1 MTRHIQDS
9 PATLIEEMELTYS
22 TSTFTN
28 FGIFYIRTATGV
40 HKYRFYNS
48 FPAEGTDESLD
59 LLALRTIHRSTTGI
73 RNANGAVVP
82 IRVMGFPH
90 GNTIED
96 LKAYGYPSPLEGD
109 TVFTDYFDGKKYL
122 GQTAMDGAVEQDS
135 DTGKVSAIARF
146 DIVPKRR
153 KPEGSF
159 NHPLTDWYASG
170 FDYNEWEFI
179 YVFDAGT
186 EHVDDN
192 YVDNPPLAAFAAKM
206 EDLRTVGPV
215 ITTELNPVLEATYL
229 NRVYSTTFNGQS
241 TAMAFLLTATTRYTY
256 VKDGTTYISHVRI
269 RAHRDPGNS
278 TVVDVVKINAWLQDT
293 ANVYGTLD
301 SSSIPVEPIYIGDSR
316 TPSIANGIVSAS
328 GSLRILEPGLE
339 FSRGG
344 ARRFTLGPGHGLVV
358 EHTELKQDGSS
369 RYLLPIKTAGVDV
382 VHCTNTSNI
391 NLLLEEPSELILW
404 DMNHYTCE
412 IHNTVGSGL
421 VKFLNPSGTEIF
433 ALALGESITIR
444 LVRETSGEWE
454 IRFLHVPSRRFEKF
468 TSETASP
475 WADFGGAS
483 AGANWYYDGS
493 RYFITPDLDS
503 VQTDYIDGVS
513 FEYAG
518 TFVASAGA
526 HSALANDY
534 TANTIKILTAG
545 NLYIE
550 HYTAYK
556 ASGSGSI
563 NPGWGAVI
571 QLNDE
576 LDQPSRIDK
585 QRLTAD
591 GNSSLRMVRQLGVS
605 AGDLITFRTICSAT
619 SSLPLANFEI
629 AEKYVRMELTPRLET
644 ITS

>member
-1 MTRHIQDS
+1 MTRHVQDS
-9 PATLIEEMELTYS
+9 PATLIEEMELNYS
-22 TSTFTN
+22 NSTFTN
-28 FGIFYIRTATGV
+28 FVTFYIRTSTGV
-40 HKYRFYNS
+40 HGYQLHNS

-59 LLALRTIHRSTTGI
+59 LLAIRTIHRSSTGI
-73 RNANGAVVP
+73 RTSSGAVTQVT
-82 IRVMGFPH
+82 VLGFPH
-90 GNTIED
+90 GNTLED
-96 LKAYGYPSPLEGD
+96 LKAYGFPSPLEGD
-109 TVFTDYFDGKKYL
+109 GAFTTYLDGKKYL
-122 GQTAMDGAVEQDS
+122 GQTAMGGTVEQDS
-135 DTGKVSAIARF
+135 DTGKVSATARF
-146 DIVPKRR
+146 DIIPKRR

-170 FDYNEWEFI
+170 FDHNEWEFI

-186 EHVDDN
+186 VHVDSS
-192 YVDNPPLAAFAAKM
+192 YIDNPPLAAFAAKM
-206 EDLRTVGPV
+206 EDLRTIGPV
-215 ITTELNPVLEATYL
+215 IGINLNPIIEATYL

-256 VKDGTTYISHVRI
+256 VEDGTTYISHVRI
-269 RAHRDPGNS
+269 RAHRDPGNT
-278 TVVDVVKINAWLQDT
+278 TVVDAVKINAWLQDT

-301 SSSIPVEPIYIGDSR
+301 SSSIPVEPTYIGDSR

-328 GSLRILEPGLE
+328 GSLRILEPGIE

-358 EHTELKQDGSS
+358 EHTELEQDSSS

-382 VHCTNTSNI
+382 VHCINTSNI
-391 NLLLEEPSELILW
+391 DLLLEEPSELILW

-421 VKFLNPSGTEIF
+421 VWLLNPSGTGIF

-444 LVRETSGEWE
+444 MVRETSGEWE

-475 WADFGGAS
+475 WADFGTAS
-483 AGANWYYDGS
+483 AGASWYYSGL
-493 RYFITPDLDS
+493 RYYITPDLDS
-503 VQTDYIDGVS
+503 VQTDYIDAVS

-534 TANTIKILTAG
+534 TANTIKILTPG
-545 NLYIE
+545 NLHIE
-550 HYTAYK
+550 HYAAYK

-571 QLNDE
+571 QRNNG

-591 GNSSLRMVRQLGVS
+591 GNSSLRIVRELEVS
-605 AGDLITFRTICSAT
+605 SGDLITFRTICSAT
-619 SSLPLANFEI
+619 SSLPVANFEI
-629 AEKYVRMELTPRLET
+629 AEKYIRMDLTPTLET